1 MARRL
6 QRKNHAV
13 CPKFA
18 SLMVLPLAK
27 ATSHNNLGSDIEGIT
42 VDKDTLLACSE
53 ISTKENDFSLR
64 RDDEKDWFI
73 KSSCVIKQQ
82 ELWYM
87 KDGSLF
93 SRRN

>member
-1 MARRL
+1 MII
-6 QRKNHAV
+6 
-13 CPKFA
+13 
-18 SLMVLPLAK
+18 
-27 ATSHNNLGSDIEGIT
+27 SDQLH
-42 VDKDTLLACSE
+42 DNQQ
-53 ISTKENDFSLR
+53 ENDFSLR

-87 KDGSLF
+87 KDGTLF